1 MFVSIIIF
9 FIKERGK
16 GRNKKKVVKENER
29 GEGEGEGEEE
39 GEGEREGEG
48 EGGEEE
54 GLQIVRLAVVSPR
67 PIILAYRRRH
77 VRCTK
82 VTII

>member
-1 MFVSIIIF
+1 M
-9 FIKERGK
+9 
-16 GRNKKKVVKENER
+16 
-29 GEGEGEGEEE
+29 EE

-54 GLQIVRLAVVSPR
+54 GLQVVRLAVVSPR
-67 PIILAYRRRH
+67 RIILAYRRRY